1 MAAKA
6 LAEAGIETRLVDK
19 HEFPRNKSC
28 GDALLPDALAVLR
41 TAGIEHEVLR
51 HARRLEEIRIFAP
64 NGVHVSLRGQAAVIP
79 RREFDH
85 LLLRKAV
92 GAGVDFK
99 PRHSLV
105 SALTADGRVRGAV
118 FRNLDTEATV
128 EISADITLL
137 ATGAAAVPLRAF
149 GVATRETPSATAVR
163 CYVSVDEETA
173 AGMDHL
179 SISFEKTICPGYG
192 WLFPG
197 PDATVNVGVGYFY
210 DAARMPPTK
219 NLRELLDR
227 FLGTFPPAVELMRRG
242 RIVSPIEGAPLR
254 TGLTGT
260 LLSKPGLLV
269 IGEAAGLTYS
279 FSGEGIGKAM
289 DSGVRAARVVAD
301 HFRLPSV
308 DFDELAASYAS
319 DVTASFATRFQAYRS
334 AQRWLGRPA
343 LANLLARRANSGS
356 YARTQL
362 EGLVTE
368 ATDPRSLF
376 SFTGLARALLR

>member
-1 MAAKA
+1 
-6 LAEAGIETRLVDK
+6 
-19 HEFPRNKSC
+19 
-28 GDALLPDALAVLR
+28 
-41 TAGIEHEVLR
+41 
-51 HARRLEEIRIFAP
+51 
-64 NGVHVSLRGQAAVIP
+64 
-79 RREFDH
+79 
-85 LLLRKAV
+85 
-92 GAGVDFK
+92 
-99 PRHSLV
+99 
-105 SALTADGRVRGAV
+105 
-118 FRNLDTEATV
+118 
-128 EISADITLL
+128 
-137 ATGAAAVPLRAF
+137 
-149 GVATRETPSATAVR
+149 
-163 CYVSVDEETA
+163 
-173 AGMDHL
+173 
-179 SISFEKTICPGYG
+179 
-192 WLFPG
+192 
-197 PDATVNVGVGYFY
+197 
-210 DAARMPPTK
+210 
-219 NLRELLDR
+219 
-227 FLGTFPPAVELMRRG
+227 MRRG